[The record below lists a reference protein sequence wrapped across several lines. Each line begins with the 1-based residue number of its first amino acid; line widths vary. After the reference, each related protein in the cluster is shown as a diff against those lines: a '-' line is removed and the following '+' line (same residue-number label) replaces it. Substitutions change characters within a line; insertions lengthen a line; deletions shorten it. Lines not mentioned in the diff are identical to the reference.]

1 MARGLQVAFTT
12 ALDLWDRLAASD
24 PGLERLTLAARGTL
38 SVFLTTLAA
47 MLATRLAGFSLI
59 DFASG
64 ITLSLMAPFLMR
76 EPTRR
81 QRQRGLLILPLPAA
95 AAVVAT
101 TLLQGQGP
109 VGDACFLA
117 LVFICFLVHPRNP
130 RMIGVGLI
138 AVVETYVGLYLD
150 LPLSAL
156 PMQLLSL
163 ALAVPVIAFAGFVV
177 LPMQP
182 RATLRRTIA
191 AVQGRAAQV
200 LRTARSV
207 ADPRAMPDTA
217 AAQLRRDLIRLN
229 EAALAAD
236 DQLTLLQPAGG
247 EAVRAALIDLELA
260 AARLISSLGGA
271 APGPRHAA
279 RLVLHEQRM
288 RRGRPYA
295 MPPGR
300 LPAGTM
306 LASLVDLGHAMH
318 ALGTAMRSV
327 DSAAAP
333 SPPVAGQTVGPLAW
347 RLASRVT
354 LAAALA
360 MAAGMAL
367 SPQRWFWAVMTVYVV
382 FLNARSRGDTI
393 YKGLQRL
400 GGTVLGIASGL
411 ALATLLAGDA
421 ALQAAALLL
430 SIFGMYYWFLTSY
443 TAGIFC
449 VTVMLGLL
457 YGLLGTSLETLLV
470 LRLEETAIGAA
481 AAMLVAAFVL
491 PIRTRDQV
499 LLSGQSALISLV
511 AAVRSIRQALA
522 GCADA
527 VPLEAMRR
535 VDRQM
540 ADLRLAL
547 APLTAA
553 RLLRRR
559 NALEG
564 SAPALLEC
572 VHWTRV
578 LVACSSRA
586 GGGRPGTPVD
596 ATLIVRAE
604 AIEMRLAK
612 LAAAGSAQVDSG
624 QPDTTQADRRPAR
637 VGQDAMEAAMDMLEI
652 SVAILTEQMEDK
664 ALASFALGS
673 P

>member
-1 MARGLQVAFTT
+1 M
-12 ALDLWDRLAASD
+12 
-24 PGLERLTLAARGTL
+24 
-38 SVFLTTLAA
+38 
-47 MLATRLAGFSLI
+47 
-59 DFASG
+59 
-64 ITLSLMAPFLMR
+64 
-76 EPTRR
+76 
-81 QRQRGLLILPLPAA
+81 
-95 AAVVAT
+95 AT

-109 VGDACFLA
+109 VGDTCFLA

-163 ALAVPVIAFAGFVV
+163 AMAVPVIAFACFVV
-177 LPMQP
+177 LPMNP
-182 RATLRRTIA
+182 AATLRRTIA
-191 AVQGRAAQV
+191 AVRGRAAQV
-200 LRTARSV
+200 LRTARGIT
-207 ADPRAMPDTA
+207 DPRTAPDAM
-217 AAQLRRDLIRLN
+217 AAQLWRDLIRLN

-236 DQLTLLQPAGG
+236 DQVALLQPAGG

-260 AARLISSLGGA
+260 AARLARTLGEA

-288 RRGRPYA
+288 RRGRRYA
-295 MPPGR
+295 MASGLLPP
-300 LPAGTM
+300 GTM
-306 LASLVDLGHAMH
+306 LASLVELGHAVH
-318 ALGTAMRSV
+318 RLGAAMQSISLPAAV
-327 DSAAAP
+327 AAP
-333 SPPVAGQTVGPLAW
+333 VTGQPAGPLAW

-411 ALATLLAGDA
+411 ALAMLLAGDA
-421 ALQAAALLL
+421 GLQATALLL

-457 YGLLGTSLETLLV
+457 YGMLGTPLETLLV
-470 LRLEETAIGAA
+470 LRAEETAIGAA

-491 PIRTRDQV
+491 PIRTADQV
-499 LLSGQSALISLV
+499 LRSGQGALASLV
-511 AAVRSIRQALA
+511 VAVQAIRQALA
-522 GCADA
+522 GCTDA
-527 VPLEAMRR
+527 APLEAMRR

-547 APLTAA
+547 VPLTAG
-553 RLLRRR
+553 RLLFRRGAR
-559 NALEG
+559 EG

-578 LVACSSRA
+578 LAACCSSRA
-586 GGGRPGTPVD
+586 GGGRSAAPAD
-596 ATLIVRAE
+596 AGLIGRAE
-604 AIEMRLAK
+604 VIEMRLAK
-612 LAAAGSAQVDSG
+612 LATAGLARVDSD
-624 QPDTTQADRRPAR
+624 QPDAARAGRRLPR
-637 VGQDAMEAAMDMLEI
+637 VGEDAMETAMDMLEM
-652 SVAILTEQMEDK
+652 SVAILTEQMEHK